1 MSETTSI
8 RVNFGKPI
16 AFFPLAAVSLV
27 PHGVVHLHIFEPR
40 YRQMV
45 SDALD
50 GAGQIAMAVFDGT
63 AWQEEYHARPPV
75 REMMC
80 VGQIVAHE
88 ALADGRFNIALQ
100 GVCRARVLAEL
111 PPDEDRLYRVAMLD
125 PVSIEEVD
133 DHEMKPVRLNVMRLL
148 SKGSLRDLRDAETMV
163 RHLKDPEIP
172 TAAIL
177 ELVGFSLIQDPE
189 QKYALLAEANLQ
201 RRADMVQDELR
212 SLKNLLDLAQP
223 QRGGKLPRGC
233 TWN

>member
-1 MSETTSI
+1 MADTTSI
-8 RVNFGKPI
+8 RINFGKPM

-27 PHGVVHLHIFEPR
+27 PHGVVQLHIFEPR

-50 GAGQIAMAVFDGT
+50 EAGQIAMAVFDGE
-63 AWQEEYHARPPV
+63 AWQEEYHGAPPV
-75 REMMC
+75 RPMMC

-100 GVCRARVLAEL
+100 GVCRARVVAEL
-111 PPDEDRLYRVAMLD
+111 PPAEDRMYRMAMLE
-125 PVSIEEVD
+125 PVSIEEID
-133 DHEMKPVRLNVMRLL
+133 DGEMKPVRLNVMRLL
-148 SKGSLRDLRDAETMV
+148 TKSSLKDLRDADAMV

-172 TAAIL
+172 TTAIL

-189 QKYALLAEANLQ
+189 AKYALLAESSVQ

-212 SLKNLLDLAQP
+212 ELKHLLDLAQP
-223 QRGGKLPRGC
+223 QRVTDLPRGC
-233 TWN
+233 SWN